1 MKIFLSSLFKLVLLA
16 IFPLLS
22 TLVIN
27 NQQIFTHFSLL
38 MVLTLLE
45 KRQEKKQEFQN
56 KS

>member
-45 KRQEKKQEFQN
+45 KRQEKNQEFQN